1 MTSRPKVVFLSYAHA
16 DEEKV
21 AHVYECLRKAGFD
34 PWMDKFSLTP
44 GSEWRTEID
53 KAIRRSG
60 AFLSL
65 ISTSSLDRGGILR
78 GEMKLALDLRGERLD
93 DRGLLIPVRL
103 EHCPLPQE
111 LRHLQALDWYLP
123 EGPAKLIASLASVL
137 QPPSFAMQLRRL
149 VTRGWVL
156 AGVGLILA
164 GLGIGAW
171 KSMSRV
177 SPYEVFLRS
186 RPGAP
191 VVQPPSQ
198 PAQIG
203 VTVWRVSEDN
213 ATGSGVCGFLRFTRQ
228 PLGQPVRTGERLR
241 LDVQASR
248 PGYIY
253 VISREIEESNRP
265 GPAQLLFPVNSVNSG
280 NNRIV
285 PGSALLIP
293 PASDMCSTLQLTH
306 AGAAEQISVLF
317 SESVLNSLPTRD
329 TPYVIGDAVEAGIAR
344 SAVQCAQE
352 SAPVTTGQ
360 RDVELPD
367 SEARNLA
374 YTSAGPD
381 AVFTSDRMTGPAM
394 ATFTLRTLK

>member
-1 MTSRPKVVFLSYAHA
+1 MTGPSKVVFLSYAHA

-21 AHVYECLRKAGFD
+21 ALVYDCLQKAGFD

-44 GSEWRTEID
+44 GSDWRAEID

-65 ISTSSLDRGGILR
+65 ISLSSVDRGGILR
-78 GEMKLALDLRGERLD
+78 GEMKLALDLRAERLD

-123 EGPAKLIASLASVL
+123 EGPAKLTEALANVL
-137 QPPSFAMQLRRL
+137 PPPSFVTQLRRF

-156 AGVGLILA
+156 AGIALILA
-164 GLGIGAW
+164 GLAIGAW
-171 KSMSRV
+171 KSISRV
-177 SPYEVFLRS
+177 SPYEAFLRS
-186 RPGAP
+186 RPGTP
-191 VVQPPSQ
+191 VDPPPSQ
-198 PAQIG
+198 PARIG

-213 ATGSGVCGFLRFTRQ
+213 AAGNGVCGFLRFTRQ

-253 VISREIEESNRP
+253 VISREIEEGNRT
-265 GPAQLLFPVNSVNSG
+265 GPPQLLFPVNSVNSG

-293 PASDMCSTLQLTH
+293 PAADVCSTLQLTH

-317 SESVLNSLPTRD
+317 SESLLNSLPARD
-329 TPYVIGDAVEAGIAR
+329 TPYVIDDAVETAIAR
-344 SAVQCAQE
+344 SAAQCAQE
-352 SAPVTTGQ
+352 SAPLTTGQ

-381 AVFTSDRMTGPAM
+381 AVFTSGRMTGPAI
-394 ATFTLRTLK
+394 ATFALRTLK